1 MPSLCVVGEDNVVT
15 DDCLVIS
22 SSGVSVLGR
31 AVDVVSSI
39 FTDGDAIG
47 SDDVDVIAG
56 DVTLDCD
63 GVVAV
68 CE

>member
-1 MPSLCVVGEDNVVT
+1 VVT
-15 DDCLVIS
+15 DDCLVVFA
-22 SSGVSVLGR
+22 SGASVLGR
-31 AVDVVSSI
+31 TVDVVSSV
-39 FTDGDAIG
+39 FTDGDVIS

-56 DVTLDCD
+56 EVTVDCD

>member
-1 MPSLCVVGEDNVVT
+1 MV
-15 DDCLVIS
+15 S
-22 SSGVSVLGR
+22 SSGVSVLER

-39 FTDGDAIG
+39 FTDGDVIG
-47 SDDVDVIAG
+47 PDDVDVIAG
-56 DVTLDCD
+56 EVMTDTD

>member
-1 MPSLCVVGEDNVVT
+1 
-15 DDCLVIS
+15 VIS

>member
-1 MPSLCVVGEDNVVT
+1 MVT

-39 FTDGDAIG
+39 FT
-47 SDDVDVIAG
+47 VDVIAG
-56 DVTLDCD
+56 DMTLDCD
-63 GVVAV
+63 GVVAI